1 MSSTN
6 PRPDNYWGSCSG
18 FAGDQPVNDP
28 PLWVPLAAAFVI
40 VAGVFAF
47 CLWRDE
53 FAPSAADV
61 VEVQP

>member
-18 FAGDQPVNDP
+18 FAGEPDTTIKEP
-28 PLWVPLAAAFVI
+28 PLWVLLVAAAVI
-40 VAGVFAF
+40 VAGVFAYP
-47 CLWRDE
+47 LWRDE
-53 FAPSAADV
+53 SAPAGV